1 MLYDKDIREPL
12 FDFLDETYGINR
24 CFEEKMIGNSRADI
38 VMVTKDALFGIEIK
52 SDADT
57 YTRLKRQIKDYDKFY
72 DYNLIVCG
80 GSHGNSVIE
89 HVPKHWGIITVDEE
103 EDGTCDFY
111 FLRQP
116 LKNPNASM
124 VCKLSTLWRPELVI
138 LQENLGLP
146 KYANLGKARLITRI
160 ADMRSE
166 DEFQS
171 EVCNALLERDYTT
184 IGDIFRKKRTS
195 VRVSIRRKRKT
206 SKKI

>member
-1 MLYDKDIREPL
+1 
-12 FDFLDETYGINR
+12 
-24 CFEEKMIGNSRADI
+24 MIGNSRADI

-57 YTRLKRQIKDYDKFY
+57 YTRLKRQIKDYDRFY

-103 EDGTCDFY
+103 EEGKCDFY

-116 LKNPNASM
+116 LRNPHVSIA
-124 VCKLSTLWRPELVI
+124 CKLSMLWRPELAV

-160 ADMRSE
+160 ADMREESE
-166 DEFQS
+166 YQS
-171 EVCNALLERDYTT
+171 EICNALLERDYTT
-184 IGDIFRKKRTS
+184 ISEKIDKFRSEKAAKFDKNMDLSEKKT
-195 VRVSIRRKRKT
+195 RKRKT
-206 SKKI
+206 GVKVSIKRKRRSGKKLQG